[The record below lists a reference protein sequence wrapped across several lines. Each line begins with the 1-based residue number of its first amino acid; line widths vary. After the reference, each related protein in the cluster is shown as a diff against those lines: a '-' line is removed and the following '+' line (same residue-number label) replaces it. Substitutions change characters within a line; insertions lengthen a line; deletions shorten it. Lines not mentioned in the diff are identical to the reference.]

1 MRSVRKAPYL
11 SILYHNPQASPA
23 GVRDAEAGPGSRER
37 ADGARKG
44 SLVTYKSGLQKVM
57 AVGLM
62 LWMAGTAQAA
72 EAPMPCEPV
81 ETKGVKVE
89 GYISKKFKR
98 QKRAIIKE
106 FGEMGHTR
114 TAIRPFP
121 MGKTAKVIGIGRCV
135 PAYIARHVM
144 ATTLKYTSGIESLV
158 NQAFLHTHWIGIG
171 TTMFDEPSQQVVT
184 QEQVKQLMDPALGDE
199 EFHTLYRKFSVQDDT
214 VPYFGLT
221 PKNVKKV
228 DQ

>member
-1 MRSVRKAPYL
+1 
-11 SILYHNPQASPA
+11 
-23 GVRDAEAGPGSRER
+23 
-37 ADGARKG
+37 
-44 SLVTYKSGLQKVM
+44 M
-57 AVGLM
+57 AIGLM

-72 EAPMPCEPV
+72 PVPKPCEAV

-89 GYISKKFKR
+89 GYISKKFRK

-106 FGEMGHTR
+106 FKEIGHTR

-144 ATTLKYTSGIESLV
+144 ATALKYTSGIESLV

-171 TTMFDEPSQQVVT
+171 TTTFDEPSQQLVT
-184 QEQVKQLMDPALGDE
+184 EEQVKQLMNPELGDE
-199 EFHTLYRKFSVQDDT
+199 EFHALYRKFSIQDDL
-214 VPYFGLT
+214 VPFFGLKS
-221 PKNVKKV
+221 KNAKKV
-228 DQ
+228 K

>member
-1 MRSVRKAPYL
+1 
-11 SILYHNPQASPA
+11 
-23 GVRDAEAGPGSRER
+23 
-37 ADGARKG
+37 
-44 SLVTYKSGLQKVM
+44 M
-57 AVGLM
+57 AVCLM
-62 LWMAGTAQAA
+62 LWMAGAAQAA
-72 EAPMPCEPV
+72 EAPKPCEPV

-106 FGEMGHTR
+106 FKEIGHTR

-121 MGKTAKVIGIGRCV
+121 MGDTSKVIGIGRCV

-158 NQAFLHTHWIGIG
+158 NQAFLHTHWIGIAA
-171 TTMFDEPSQQVVT
+171 TMFDEPSQQVVT
-184 QEQVKQLMDPALGDE
+184 QEQVKQLMNPALGDE
-199 EFHTLYRKFSVQDDT
+199 EFHALYRKFSIQDET

-221 PKNVKKV
+221 PKNAKKV
-228 DQ
+228 KE

>member
-1 MRSVRKAPYL
+1 M
-11 SILYHNPQASPA
+11 
-23 GVRDAEAGPGSRER
+23 
-37 ADGARKG
+37 
-44 SLVTYKSGLQKVM
+44 TYKAGLQRLV

-72 EAPMPCEPV
+72 EAPKPCEPV

-98 QKRAIIKE
+98 QKRAILKE
-106 FGEMGHTR
+106 FKEIGHTR

-121 MGKTAKVIGIGRCV
+121 MGETAKVIGIGRCV

-199 EFHTLYRKFSVQDDT
+199 EFHALYRKFSVQDDL
-214 VPYFGLT
+214 VPYFGLKT
-221 PKNVKKV
+221 KNVKKV

>member
-1 MRSVRKAPYL
+1 
-11 SILYHNPQASPA
+11 
-23 GVRDAEAGPGSRER
+23 
-37 ADGARKG
+37 
-44 SLVTYKSGLQKVM
+44 M

-72 EAPMPCEPV
+72 EAPKPCEAV

-98 QKRAIIKE
+98 QKRVILKE
-106 FGEMGHTR
+106 FAEMGHTR

-121 MGKTAKVIGIGRCV
+121 MGQTAKVIGIGRCV

-144 ATTLKYTSGIESLV
+144 AKALKYTSGIESLV

-171 TTMFDEPSQQVVT
+171 TTMFDEPSQQLVT
-184 QEQVKQLMDPALGDE
+184 PEQVRQLMDPVLGDE
-199 EFHTLYRKFSVQDDT
+199 EFHTLYRKLSIQDDT
-214 VPYFGLT
+214 VPYFGSR

-228 DQ
+228 RE

>member
-1 MRSVRKAPYL
+1 M
-11 SILYHNPQASPA
+11 
-23 GVRDAEAGPGSRER
+23 
-37 ADGARKG
+37 
-44 SLVTYKSGLQKVM
+44 M

-72 EAPMPCEPV
+72 EAPKPCEAV

-98 QKRAIIKE
+98 QKRAILKE
-106 FGEMGHTR
+106 FKEIGNIR

-144 ATTLKYTSGIESLV
+144 AKTLKYTSGISSLV
-158 NQAFLHTHWIGIG
+158 NQTFLHTHWIGIG
-171 TTMFDEPSQQVVT
+171 TTTFDEPSQQLVNE
-184 QEQVKQLMDPALGDE
+184 EQVKQLMDPALSDE
-199 EFHTLYRKFSVQDDT
+199 EFHKLYRKFSVQDET
-214 VPYFGLT
+214 VPFFGLN
-221 PKNVKKV
+221 PKNAKKV
-228 DQ
+228 TE

>member
-1 MRSVRKAPYL
+1 MK
-11 SILYHNPQASPA
+11 Q
-23 GVRDAEAGPGSRER
+23 
-37 ADGARKG
+37 
-44 SLVTYKSGLQKVM
+44 VM
-57 AVGLM
+57 AFGLM

-72 EAPMPCEPV
+72 EAPKPCEAV
-81 ETKGVKVE
+81 DTKGVKVE

-98 QKRAIIKE
+98 QKRAIVKE

-121 MGKTAKVIGIGRCV
+121 MGETAKVIGIGRCV

-144 ATTLKYTSGIESLV
+144 AKALKYTSGIESLV
-158 NQAFLHTHWIGIG
+158 NQTFLHTHWIGIG
-171 TTMFDEPSQQVVT
+171 TTTFDEPSQQLVT

-199 EFHTLYRKFSVQDDT
+199 AFHALYRKFSVQDET
-214 VPYFGLT
+214 VPYFGRT

-228 DQ
+228 K